1 MNEDYAYSLVW
12 WLKRDDEEREREKKN
27 KLRLMELG
35 IGREKISKLRM
46 CGLKLT
52 KKSDIYKKQ

>member
-1 MNEDYAYSLVW
+1 MRKEE
-12 WLKRDDEEREREKKN
+12 KRETEEKIN

>member
-1 MNEDYAYSLVW
+1 M
-12 WLKRDDEEREREKKN
+12 REKEKKN

-35 IGREKISKLRM
+35 VGREKI

-52 KKSDIYKKQ
+52 RKSEHTHIHKNNK